1 MENEIQQADP
11 RLRRV
16 TAIVLVLAVILAGA
30 FVLMFRHWL
39 ADFATTVPT
48 ENLVARLR
56 PWIGAAVVACS
67 ACVLVL
73 AACAAVVARGAAA
86 EKRWPI
92 QRARVLRNTVVRHG
106 EEALRI
112 ARLLSLVALVL
123 GIIGVA
129 AILLAWRL
137 FTI

>member
-16 TAIVLVLAVILAGA
+16 TAIVLVLSVILAGA

-48 ENLVARLR
+48 EDLVAHLR
-56 PWIGAAVVACS
+56 PWLGAAVVACS

-73 AACAAVVARGAAA
+73 AGCAAVVARGAAA
-86 EKRWPI
+86 EKRWPVR
-92 QRARVLRNTVVRHG
+92 RARVLRNTVVRNG
-106 EEALRI
+106 EQALRI
-112 ARLLSLVALVL
+112 ARLLNLVALVL
-123 GIIGVA
+123 GAIGVA
-129 AILLAWRL
+129 ALVLAWRL
-137 FTI
+137 FTV